1 MQRGDISGK
10 QLVSQK
16 DIFLP
21 GRVSVFQIPPEDA
34 PGVAMLTSPGAANH
48 FKILFSLTWVAV
60 YVHFIS
66 LCTGLWLRK
75 RYEC

>member
-10 QLVSQK
+10 QLVSRK

-21 GRVSVFQIPPEDA
+21 GKVSVSQIPPQDA
-34 PGVAMLTSPGAANH
+34 LGVAMLMSPGATNH